1 MVSPSRASS
10 TMSSP
15 LRNAE
20 KLFRASLYV
29 LAVPCRPAMIFLSAM
44 ERMKPNHVWQGG
56 SRL

>member
-1 MVSPSRASS
+1 
-10 TMSSP
+10 MSSP